1 MNRPTPTP
9 VFRLVHIDCLDTLI
23 RRGAIH
29 APNRCPADR
38 LPYRSTHDAEVQV
51 KRAARPVPSGPGGS
65 VADYVSFYF
74 GPRGP
79 MLLRLK
85 TGRVEGYTEGQE
97 PLIYLVSHAQD
108 LVARG
113 HRVAFSD
120 GHGLAAFTRWF
131 EDLSDLDEIDW
142 DNVYARYWNDTE
154 EYPDRQRRKQA
165 EFLVHGEVPWALVS
179 EISVS
184 TQRMLR
190 RVEAILN
197 THPAVHR
204 PTVAVRTSQ
213 FYD

>member
-1 MNRPTPTP
+1 MRPDPTP

-29 APNRCPADR
+29 APDRCPADGR
-38 LPYRSTHDAEVQV
+38 PYRSTHDAEVQV
-51 KRAARPVPSGPGGS
+51 KRAARPVPCGPGGS

-79 MLLRLK
+79 MLYRLK
-85 TGRVEGYTEGQE
+85 TGWGVDYTEGQE
-97 PLIYLVSHAQD
+97 PLIYLVCHAQD
-108 LVARG
+108 LVAQG
-113 HRVAFSD
+113 HRIAFSD

-131 EDLSDLDEIDW
+131 ADLSNLDEVDW
-142 DNVYARYWNDTE
+142 ENVYATFWNDTE

-165 EFLVHGEVPWALVS
+165 EFLVHGEVPWNLIS

-190 RVEAILN
+190 RVEAILDS
-197 THPAVHR
+197 HPAAHR
-204 PTVAVRTSQ
+204 PTVAVRASQ